1 MNKSDAELF
10 QIVAKLIVQI
20 APELLSTLKTL
31 IGLNQGIENKLKNIE
46 NKLDNLVIREIQS
59 AFKVIEGIR
68 AINSEGMKER
78 HLTDAESNLL
88 RNISLDP
95 KLITGGYYNYFW
107 SGQAYYGLSLIAL
120 LRNENEDAARF
131 LLQTF
136 VISPRMARTTYSP
149 KIYQQQFEPYCAGY
163 FEKYNFEIK
172 KVPEYNKQ
180 RAALKSQKTKKEWI
194 RYGGAAVGLVAGLL
208 ARNAQVAASGVR
220 AGQNLDKEIADL
232 EQQIKAIPSEE
243 SIKEVLEMGLDDVCR
258 RKAGEILGGRSNG

>member
-1 MNKSDAELF
+1 MKEIDVMNKSDAELF

-59 AFKVIEGIR
+59 AYKVIEGIR
-68 AINSEGMKER
+68 TINSEGMKER

-95 KLITGGYYNYFW
+95 SLITGGYYNYFW

-131 LLQTF
+131 LLRWKR
-136 VISPRMARTTYSP
+136 P
-149 KIYQQQFEPYCAGY
+149 
-163 FEKYNFEIK
+163 
-172 KVPEYNKQ
+172 
-180 RAALKSQKTKKEWI
+180 
-194 RYGGAAVGLVAGLL
+194 
-208 ARNAQVAASGVR
+208 AS
-220 AGQNLDKEIADL
+220 
-232 EQQIKAIPSEE
+232 AIPPIARPEW
-243 SIKEVLEMGLDDVCR
+243 V
-258 RKAGEILGGRSNG
+258 A